1 MSFIHRRF
9 PMNKYTGIAVAAI
22 ALTTLGVAAVAEMP
36 GPPPTPSSS
45 LGIEVDVQPVRDK
58 PGTYRVSSVVTDLE
72 SRAVIAK
79 PSLLVAG
86 SVPATIQTGNEGK
99 WMLKITVGADASNKT
114 ATYEANFTR
123 DGKLVSLQKVSVAL
137 GT

>member
-1 MSFIHRRF
+1 MKKF
-9 PMNKYTGIAVAAI
+9 TAVAVSAI
-22 ALTTLGVAAVAEMP
+22 ALTAFGLVAIAETP
-36 GPPPTPSSS
+36 GPVPTPSSS
-45 LGIEVDVQPVRDK
+45 LGIEVDVKPVQGK
-58 PGTYRVSSVVTDLE
+58 PGTYLVNSVVTDLE

-86 SVPATIQTGNEGK
+86 SVPATIQTGNESK

-114 ATYEANFTR
+114 AIYEANFTR
-123 DGKLVSLQKVSVAL
+123 EGKLVSLQKVSVAL